1 MDEPVQRRGGDVSTK
16 FRSVLLILILIIL
29 GLCGWRIFLYRSNT
43 DKGFERLRA
52 AYKGQRPLEPRL
64 TAGFEFAPLSN
75 LRGDGPGVTDQ
86 SALAQAEMFF
96 LNAAARDPKDA
107 GARHALGVFYLAGGK
122 TEYALREL
130 NIAVDLAPDEPA
142 MHSDAGAAYLESAAE
157 AFSRNDVA
165 EGMKL
170 QEKSLAALE
179 SALKLQPGLAEAKF
193 NRAVCL
199 ERLMLQE
206 GAKSAWR
213 EFIDKDPESE
223 WAAEARRHIED
234 INSRKAQNL
243 TSEEVVSRFLTLV
256 REKDD
261 ANAALLIGNNREL
274 IKKKY
279 VPQAL
284 AFSLAAKPPAERQA
298 YLSALQY
305 AGEIEQ
311 NSIGDPFARELG
323 RYYAG
328 VSEKDIEINNQ
339 AHELVKKGYG
349 ETLNEQYDRA
359 LENFV
364 NARGSFLKIGNVW
377 EASLSGL
384 MMVYCLT
391 QLDRM
396 KEGIGLAE
404 EIARFARDRSYR
416 WLHSFIRFWYAIA
429 QKYSGD
435 RTGEKANL
443 QLSLD
448 IAREIRDPSLTQ
460 LILMAYARKY
470 SYTGRH
476 PEALKNLREALV
488 TGDASD
494 ASRRQRW
501 RNYSDGSEILAN
513 AGLFTLAKAVS
524 SENDRLIGEDPNIGS
539 PVYSKIDAAIVYS
552 RSGAL
557 DEAEKWLADARN
569 AIPPKA
575 VESEK
580 KQLFSK
586 TALESGHLAA
596 KRGDF
601 ARAASLYDEAFAYI
615 ETADTPKDL
624 YEVQKGRLV
633 SYVYGDDDQKIEQQV
648 VKTLEIAEKYRKDL
662 PSLDDFSETLERI
675 SFFDNQQVI
684 YDIAVANNF
693 KHDRAAEA
701 YKYLEM
707 SNSRALLN
715 WLQKT
720 VSVKSEFAE
729 LQGSF
734 GAEPLGLDEIRGR
747 MPAQSQVLQYAVLD
761 DRILIWLFSRNDVF
775 FTSASVDKKDLEDKV
790 TRYLGSLETADG
802 EGRETSDAI
811 SRELYSLLIGPVAHK
826 LEAGKQICVIPQK
839 SLLRLPFAALLDNN
853 GEPFLK
859 SFELTYSPSANV
871 FLLFS
876 DVSRGKAKISDER
889 LLAVGNPAFDKQEFP
904 KLRDLKDAAH
914 EVKKIVPY
922 YARRPIVLTNENA
935 TKAAFNQHMR
945 DAEVIHFAGH
955 YVVRPGEPLDS
966 GMLLA
971 KADGDPTD
979 GIMTNRELTRLQLP
993 RAKLVI
999 LAGCETGGEE
1009 YYNGEGVIGL
1019 SRTFLAAGV
1028 PLVVASQWP
1037 VESSGTMSLMKKFHF
1052 YRRVEKLST
1061 AAALRKAQ
1069 LDLFAEPNGQYRSP
1083 YYWGA
1088 FAVFGGYAEF

>member
-1 MDEPVQRRGGDVSTK
+1 M
-16 FRSVLLILILIIL
+16 IL
-29 GLCGWRIFLYRSNT
+29 GLSGWWIFFHRSDT
-43 DKGFERLRA
+43 DKGLERLRA

-64 TAGFEFAPLSN
+64 TAGFEFAALHN
-75 LRGDGPGVTDQ
+75 LRGGKPGIPDQ
-86 SALAQAEMFF
+86 SALDEAELLF
-96 LNAAARDPKDA
+96 LTAARDPKDA
-107 GARHALGVFYLAGGK
+107 GARHALGLFYLAGGK
-122 TEYALREL
+122 TEDALREL
-130 NIAVDLAPDEPA
+130 NIAVGLAPGDPA
-142 MHSDAGAAYLESAAE
+142 IHSDAGAAFLKSAAE
-157 AFSRNDVA
+157 AFSRNDGA
-165 EGMKL
+165 EGTKL
-170 QEKSLAALE
+170 QEKSLAAIE
-179 SALKLQPGLAEAKF
+179 SALKLEPGLAEAKF
-193 NRAVCL
+193 NRAICL
-199 ERLMLQE
+199 EGLMLQE
-206 GAKSAWR
+206 RAKSAWR
-213 EFIDKDPESE
+213 EFIDMDPASG

-243 TSEEVVSRFLTLV
+243 TGHEVVSRFLTLF
-256 REKDD
+256 REKDN

-274 IKKKY
+274 IKTKY

-284 AFSLAAKPPAERQA
+284 AFSLAGKPPAERDA
-298 YLSALQY
+298 DLNALQY

-311 NSIGDPFARELG
+311 NSIGDPFASELG
-323 RYYAG
+323 RYYATA
-328 VSEKDIEINNQ
+328 SEKDIEINSA
-339 AHELVKKGYG
+339 AHQLVQKGYG
-349 ETLNEQYDRA
+349 EARNGQYDRA
-359 LENFV
+359 LGNFV
-364 NARGSFLKIGNVW
+364 SARGSFLKIGNVW

-384 MMVYCLT
+384 MMSYCLN

-396 KEGIGLAE
+396 KESIGLAG
-404 EIARFARDRSYR
+404 EIARFARDRNYR
-416 WLHSFIRFWYAIA
+416 WLHSSILFWCAMA
-429 QKYSGD
+429 QGFAGD
-435 RTGEKANL
+435 RAGEKANL
-443 QLSLD
+443 RLSLD
-448 IAREIRDPSLTQ
+448 IAREIRDPLLTQ

-470 SYTGRH
+470 SYTGLH

-494 ASRRQRW
+494 ASLRQRW
-501 RNYSDGSEILAN
+501 RNYSDGSEILVN

-524 SENDRLIGEDPNIGS
+524 SENDRMISEDPKIGS

-569 AIPPKA
+569 AISPEE

-580 KQLFSK
+580 KYLLAK
-586 TALESGHLAA
+586 TALESGHLAV

-624 YEVQKGRLV
+624 YEIQKGRLI

-648 VKTLEIAEKYRKDL
+648 VNTLEIAEKYRKDL
-662 PSLDDFSETLERI
+662 PSLDDFSDTLERI

-684 YDIAVANNF
+684 YDIAIANNF
-693 KHDRAAEA
+693 KRDGVVEA

-715 WLQKT
+715 RLQKT
-720 VSVKSEFAE
+720 ASVKTEFAE

-734 GAEPLGLDEIRGR
+734 GAEPLGLDQIRGR
-747 MPAQSQVLQYAVLD
+747 MPPQSQVLQYAVLD
-761 DRILIWLFSRNDVF
+761 DRILIWLFSRNEVF
-775 FTSASVDKKDLEDKV
+775 VTSVSVDKKDLDEKV
-790 TRYLGSLETADG
+790 ARYLGSLQQVDG
-802 EGRETSDAI
+802 EGREASDEI
-811 SRELYSLLIGPVAHK
+811 SRELYSLLIKPVAHK

-839 SLLRLPFAALLDNN
+839 SLFRLPFAALLDNN

-859 SFELTYSPSANV
+859 SHELTYSPSANV

-876 DVSRGKAKISDER
+876 DASRGKAKISDER
-889 LLAVGNPAFDKQEFP
+889 LLTVGNPAFDKQEFP
-904 KLRDLKDAAH
+904 KLKDLEDAAA
-914 EVKKIVPY
+914 EVKSIVPY
-922 YARRPIVLTNENA
+922 YTRPIVLANEKA
-935 TKAAFNQHMR
+935 TKSAFNKHMR

-955 YVVRPGEPLDS
+955 YIVRPGEPLNS

-971 KADGDPTD
+971 KAESDPTD
-979 GIMTNRELTRLQLP
+979 GIMTNRELIRLRLP

-1009 YYNGEGVIGL
+1009 YYNGEGAIGL

-1037 VESSGTMSLMKKFHF
+1037 VESAGTMELMKKLHF
-1052 YRRVEKLST
+1052 YRRMEKLPT
-1061 AAALRKAQ
+1061 AAALRRAQ
-1069 LDLFAEPNGQYRSP
+1069 LDLFAQPNGRYSSP